1 MEKEERL
8 TLEEF
13 IDSAV
18 EQVSEVFALDER
30 DSQRF
35 RNAFSKI
42 AIEDIL
48 SVDVNASNE
57 NQECYAFTSANSV
70 MTSNITYALC
80 DVNLPTVLPEGR
92 SLLTTMIPVDE
103 VSRSEA
109 IALKEKLEKEV
120 RFRLS
125 LVEFIDSAVEQVTK
139 VFALDEEDSE
149 KFRNAF
155 SEVAI
160 EDILSGHTN
169 ASDGDQECYGFGS
182 VTNMMTFNI
191 AIALYKANLPTL
203 LPEGRYLLTEMIP
216 VDEVSRSEAIALKD
230 QMVTVKDSQ
239 KGKVKIKKNK

>member
-103 VSRSEA
+103 MSRSEA
-109 IALKEKLEKEV
+109 IALKEKLEKEGH
-120 RFRLS
+120 FRLS
-125 LVEFIDSAVEQVTK
+125 LVEFIDSAVEQVTE
-139 VFALDEEDSE
+139 VFDLDEEDSQN
-149 KFRNAF
+149 FRNAF

-160 EDILSGHTN
+160 EDILSGHIN
-169 ASDGDQECYGFGS
+169 AAKGNQKCYGFTS
-182 VTNMMTFNI
+182 ASYAMTPNI
-191 AIALYKANLPTL
+191 TEALSKANLSTV
-203 LPEGRYLLTEMIP
+203 LPEGRCLLNRMIP

-230 QMVTVKDSQ
+230 QMTAVKDSQ
-239 KGKVKIKKNK
+239 EGKVKIKK